1 MVRGTEPNPE
11 GTLSHDLTIR
21 DHTLARNILLG
32 CGQSVT
38 IEAMP
43 EWHPDAGSEPLELPL
58 ELPSP
63 PRRETDGRTPRPN
76 DRDPEDEDRAPGVI
90 VIELV

>member
-1 MVRGTEPNPE
+1 
-11 GTLSHDLTIR
+11 
-21 DHTLARNILLG
+21 
-32 CGQSVT
+32 
-38 IEAMP
+38 MP